1 MPDTTLNFFEKI
13 LKEHDSH
20 PEISCVLLQNQT
32 FQQECENAKN
42 SLTRFKNTLKAM
54 PPIIDE
60 HGVNNGKE
68 RKPTHGGW
76 IIKFN
81 KQFKK
86 HTELSVDEI
95 VQTKNLPLLK
105 LLTQVRNEAAEILKS
120 VTDLAQISESD
131 YEQLKKDFDVRIA
144 ALLQAE
150 MNNDN

>member
-1 MPDTTLNFFEKI
+1 MSDTTLNFFEKM
-13 LKEHDSH
+13 LKEHDSL

-42 SLTRFKNTLKAM
+42 SLTRFKNTLKAI
-54 PPIIDE
+54 PTIIDK
-60 HGVNNGKE
+60 HGQE
-68 RKPTHGGW
+68 RKPRNNGW

-86 HTELSVDEI
+86 HTRFSVNQI

-105 LLTQVRNEAAEILKS
+105 LLTQVRNEAAEILES
-120 VTDLAQISESD
+120 VIDLPEISESD

-150 MNNDN
+150 MNHDN

>member
-13 LKEHDSH
+13 LKEHDSL
-20 PEISCVLLQNQT
+20 PEISCVLLENRT
-32 FQQECENAKN
+32 FQQECENATS
-42 SLTRFKNTLKAM
+42 SLTRFKNALKAI
-54 PPIIDE
+54 PIIINE
-60 HGVNNGKE
+60 HGKE
-68 RKPTHGGW
+68 RKPKHGGW

-105 LLTQVRNEAAEILKS
+105 LLTQVRNEAAEILES